1 MIRSMG
7 NGRRSVVVIGIVI
20 ALNACERETKVIS
33 DWDHSASG
41 LSDAA
46 LSSDGQYAVVSS
58 FTDGASFWKLET
70 NSRLYEWRHDESL
83 AGQISLIAF
92 ATDNAHIITAKD
104 KTFVVWETNTGRSIG
119 YRSVDSEINCVAL
132 SDQAKHVL
140 LGLKNRLAIRIE
152 KQSQRR
158 LEVIAHRN
166 ERIHAVGISPDGQLA
181 VTGGS
186 DGRVMGWNTS
196 DGNEVHALARITIAQ
211 LARSADRV
219 FSADERGG
227 AFIWD
232 LQSGGELATLAL
244 DRGQQVI
251 TAA

>member
-1 MIRSMG
+1 MG
-7 NGRRSVVVIGIVI
+7 NGCRSVVVIGIVI

-140 LGLKNRLAIRIE
+140 LGLKNRLAIHIE

-219 FSADERGG
+219 FSADE
-227 AFIWD
+227 
-232 LQSGGELATLAL
+232 
-244 DRGQQVI
+244 
-251 TAA
+251 